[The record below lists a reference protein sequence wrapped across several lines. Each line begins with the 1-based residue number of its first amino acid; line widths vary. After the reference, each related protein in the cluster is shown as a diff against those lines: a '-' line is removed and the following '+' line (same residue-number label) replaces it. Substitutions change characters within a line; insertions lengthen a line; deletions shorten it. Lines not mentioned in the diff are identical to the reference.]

1 MKISNRFLLMFL
13 LFVHLSPTLGLAVES
28 RESVQLAALVNEALA
43 NNPELKASEAR
54 WQAFSERIRQAGAFE
69 DPMLMFKIQNALV
82 RDPLAFDRD
91 VMTAKVIGIS
101 QQVPFFGKRDL
112 AKQMAERDA
121 EVGRWDYEE
130 RKLVLARMVKETFYQ
145 LYAVGHALEVTHHHL
160 HAIDGIDSLATTMY
174 GVGSVPQQDVFKAQV
189 ERSKM
194 EDMRIL
200 LRQKHR
206 SLEAALNA
214 LLYRSAGTAVSIP
227 TEIEL
232 TPINFSNDELE
243 RLAAENRPRLRAL
256 AAQVEKARVS
266 RKLGEKEFY
275 PDFNISL
282 EYMQREPAM
291 EEAGYDMYGAGVT
304 FNLPVQRE
312 RRHAMIAE
320 AESETRMAQ
329 EELNMLHNEIRFGI
343 ADALAR
349 LEGSRKLAGLYR
361 TVIIPQAEG
370 ALESATSA
378 YRFGRAD
385 FMNVLDSEMKLFE
398 YRRDYHQMVADHQMA
413 LAELEGVVGV
423 ELHLH
428 NPDDE
433 DATTTH

>member
-1 MKISNRFLLMFL
+1 
-13 LFVHLSPTLGLAVES
+13 
-28 RESVQLAALVNEALA
+28 
-43 NNPELKASEAR
+43 
-54 WQAFSERIRQAGAFE
+54 
-69 DPMLMFKIQNALV
+69 
-82 RDPLAFDRD
+82 
-91 VMTAKVIGIS
+91 
-101 QQVPFFGKRDL
+101 
-112 AKQMAERDA
+112 
-121 EVGRWDYEE
+121 
-130 RKLVLARMVKETFYQ
+130 
-145 LYAVGHALEVTHHHL
+145 
-160 HAIDGIDSLATTMY
+160 
-174 GVGSVPQQDVFKAQV
+174 
-189 ERSKM
+189 
-194 EDMRIL
+194 
-200 LRQKHR
+200 
-206 SLEAALNA
+206 
-214 LLYRSAGTAVSIP
+214 
-227 TEIEL
+227 
-232 TPINFSNDELE
+232 
-243 RLAAENRPRLRAL
+243 
-256 AAQVEKARVS
+256 
-266 RKLGEKEFY
+266 
-275 PDFNISL
+275 
-282 EYMQREPAM
+282 
-291 EEAGYDMYGAGVT
+291 MYGAGVT